1 MTSPHDILA
10 KCADLIGDRG
20 QDYGGI
26 EDNFRRISI
35 IASTILNKAISPHD
49 AAIILLSTKLARMAG
64 SQNKDDN
71 YLDGINYLAF
81 ASDLRKLEDTNK

>member
-20 QDYGGI
+20 QDYGVI

-81 ASDLRKLEDTNK
+81 AADLRKLEDTNK

>member
-1 MTSPHDILA
+1 MTKPHDVLT

-35 IASTILNKAISPHD
+35 IASVILKKEISPYD

-64 SQNKDDN
+64 SQDKEDN

-81 ASDLRKLEDTNK
+81 AAELRK